1 MKKGLFVLILIVG
14 ISNLFSGVISQ
25 TIPFT
30 TYINGTIGPFNE
42 WNNAGY
48 TLTNVNVEL
57 SVTSSGG
64 YVIADND
71 DETIDATISYQLGTS
86 ADLNT
91 NASGPTLAITGGF
104 DIWLAT
110 ASASGIGIS
119 LPSGPLSS
127 DWVTGD
133 FSPDAPDGMQY
144 NGSSQNETNV
154 ADIGSAYT
162 GEYAG
167 AGTFEFD
174 IATQAITNV
183 TFIAGAGEQAAQS
196 SSISGYVKVTYTD
209 DGPVPVN
216 LSAFYANYIGGVPT
230 IYWTTQTEENNEYWN
245 VYRGTSEDFE
255 AANQINSSPVP
266 GNGTTNYASDYIF
279 VDSVP
284 VQQNTTYWYWIED
297 VATDGETTIHEPI
310 TLSIPFEDTPV
321 ELDIY
326 GLEQNYPNPFNP
338 STSISFSLEEYSE
351 VELTIYNLSGQKIKD
366 LEVVR
371 NGLDGSALW
380 DGTDENSNPVSSG
393 VYFYKLTTDNKV
405 YQKKML
411 LVK

>member
-1 MKKGLFVLILIVG
+1 MKKGLFILILIVG
-14 ISNLFSGVISQ
+14 ISSLFGAVSTQS
-25 TIPFT
+25 IPFST
-30 TYINGTIGPFNE
+30 FINGTIGPFSE
-42 WNNAGY
+42 WNNAGH

-57 SVTSSGG
+57 YITSAGG
-64 YVIADND
+64 EIIADND
-71 DETIDATISYQLGTS
+71 DEFVTATISYQLGTS
-86 ADLNT
+86 ADLST
-91 NASGPTLAITGGF
+91 NASGPELAITGGS

-110 ASASGIGIS
+110 ATASSAGID
-119 LPSGPLSS
+119 LPPGPNPS

-133 FSPDAPDGMQY
+133 YSPDSPDGMQY
-144 NGSSQNETNV
+144 DGSSQNATAV
-154 ADIGSAYT
+154 ADIGSAYLS
-162 GEYAG
+162 EYAG
-167 AGTFEFD
+167 TGTFNFD
-174 IATQAITNV
+174 IVTLAITNV
-183 TFIAGAGEQAAQS
+183 TFSAGAGEQAAQS
-196 SSISGYVKVTYTD
+196 TDISGYVKVTYTD

-230 IYWTTQTEENNEYWN
+230 IYWTTQSEENNDYWN
-245 VYRGTSEDFE
+245 VYRGTNEDFE
-255 AANQINSSPVP
+255 TANQINSNPVP

-279 VDSVP
+279 VDPVP

-297 VATDGETTIHEPI
+297 VSTDGETTIHEPI
-310 TLSIPFEDTPV
+310 TLSIPFEDTPA

-351 VELTIYNLSGQKIKD
+351 VELTIYNMNGQKIKD

-371 NGLDGSALW
+371 TGLNGTALW
-380 DGTDENSNPVSSG
+380 DGNDENGKQVSSG
-393 VYFYKLTTDNKV
+393 VYLYKLTTDNKV